1 LTITCRNNC
10 IYPDFA
16 SFHIA
21 PRLCLSIRIVL
32 RHDSENPENHFE
44 RCVLFSTEIRNNL
57 THYTVPPVISCLP
70 VPRKQ
75 HLESED
81 QEVVLNVK
89 PERNYIK
96 QITHCRK
103 PVIAI
108 LGSCKFGSALWGN
121 ICLNFELRTM
131 QSRAKVSGSHTT
143 GSNNYE
149 TSSMAWYSPSK

>member
-1 LTITCRNNC
+1 MFIKISPSCTKLLGCVFQDI
-10 IYPDFA
+10 
-16 SFHIA
+16 
-21 PRLCLSIRIVL
+21 LC
-32 RHDSENPENHFE
+32 HDSEKPDSHFE
-44 RCVLFSTEIRNNL
+44 RCPLLSAEIRNNL

-70 VPRKQ
+70 VARKQ

-108 LGSCKFGSALWGN
+108 LGSCNFGSAVWGN
-121 ICLNFELRTM
+121 IYVNFELRMM
-131 QSRAKVSGSHTT
+131 QSRVKVSGSHTT

-149 TSSMAWYSPSK
+149 TSSRSWYSPSK

>member
-1 LTITCRNNC
+1 MFIQISPPCTELLGFVFQDI
-10 IYPDFA
+10 
-16 SFHIA
+16 
-21 PRLCLSIRIVL
+21 L
-32 RHDSENPENHFE
+32 RHGSEKPESHFD
-44 RCVLFSTEIRNNL
+44 RCVMFLAEIRNNL
-57 THYTVPPVISCLP
+57 THYTVQPVISCLP
-70 VPRKQ
+70 VTRKQ

-108 LGSCKFGSALWGN
+108 LGSCNFGSAVWGN
-121 ICLNFELRTM
+121 ICVNFELRMM

-143 GSNNYE
+143 SSYNYE
-149 TSSMAWYSPSK
+149 TSSRAWYSPSK